1 MICSD
6 NWHKYHE
13 SSDISQLLYVRNCA
27 TKESF
32 NLPIISSKI
41 KKEKE
46 RKKEKPLGFRACFH
60 FQAAKFQLERL
71 RFAFTANGK
80 SEIQVENFSEQKTS
94 R

>member
-32 NLPIISSKI
+32 NLSIISSKI

-46 RKKEKPLGFRACFH
+46 RKKERTTAQFS
-60 FQAAKFQLERL
+60 RL
-71 RFAFTANGK
+71 LSFPG
-80 SEIQVENFSEQKTS
+80 SEIPIREIKIRVYGKWQK
-94 R
+94 

>member
-32 NLPIISSKI
+32 NLPIISSNKK

-46 RKKEKPLGFRACFH
+46 RKNNPSIFAPAFISGQRVSHLTSAEKS
-60 FQAAKFQLERL
+60 AKFS
-71 RFAFTANGK
+71 FT
-80 SEIQVENFSEQKTS
+80 
-94 R
+94 